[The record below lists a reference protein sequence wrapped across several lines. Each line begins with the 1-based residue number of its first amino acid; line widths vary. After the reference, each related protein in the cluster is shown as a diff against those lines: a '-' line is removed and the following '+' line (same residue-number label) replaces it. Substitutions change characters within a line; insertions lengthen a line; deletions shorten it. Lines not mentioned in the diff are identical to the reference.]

1 MAALSRNHVTV
12 TGRTGGPL
20 LMPTHGLG
28 CDRNARRLVV
38 VRERDVTVALFDH
51 VDAGRCHLSAW
62 RSEERCSANR
72 GDLVARCRPV
82 APNVS
87 GLCPRLAAPEETA
100 AAIPAFAGGAR

>member
-1 MAALSRNHVTV
+1 
-12 TGRTGGPL
+12 
-20 LMPTHGLG
+20 MPTHGFG

-62 RSEERCSANR
+62 SEEHCSASR

-87 GLCPRLAAPEETA
+87 GRCPRLAAPEETA
-100 AAIPAFAGGAR
+100 AAILDFAGGAR